1 MLPFPAVKPANSPV
15 QGNGELVSRL
25 SIFLNP
31 RESMTHLYREG
42 IAAMRRKEQG
52 VSSIE
57 YALLGALIAVVCAL
71 TVTAVGANTALLYTF
86 VCNQVAAAIGGP
98 AC

>member
-1 MLPFPAVKPANSPV
+1 
-15 QGNGELVSRL
+15 
-25 SIFLNP
+25 
-31 RESMTHLYREG
+31 
-42 IAAMRRKEQG
+42 MRRTQQG

-71 TVTAVGANTALLYTF
+71 TVTAVGANTAVLYEL
-86 VCNQVAAAIGGP
+86 VCDQVAGAIGRP

>member
-1 MLPFPAVKPANSPV
+1 
-15 QGNGELVSRL
+15 
-25 SIFLNP
+25 
-31 RESMTHLYREG
+31 
-42 IAAMRRKEQG
+42 MRRKQQG

-71 TVTAVGANTALLYTF
+71 TVTAVGANTAVLYTF
-86 VCNQVAAAIGGP
+86 VCDQVAAAIGRP